1 MTPRRITVVASEIL
15 GVPGTG
21 GPGTADSFLATA
33 LGRRGHEVE
42 LLVAPGRDVGELSSD
57 WERTYSAANVRVRPL
72 TAGAS
77 VRPSF
82 LAPAWHVHAALQSE
96 PPDVVIADDWRALAY
111 AALRS
116 RQVGRSLPRT
126 AFVVY
131 CHGPARVFAAAA
143 QKVPDTVARFGEE
156 IAQRACLQLAD
167 AVVSPSR
174 WLFDWLDD
182 HGWPA
187 DAPRQVIQNLWQSA
201 ALGEPVERAVTGS
214 PVRRL
219 AFFGQLREGKGIR
232 LFRSSLQKLPSGLLE
247 GVDLVFLGQARR
259 WTPTQIVEDL
269 GSDVAGRLASIRF
282 ETGLQREAAI
292 AELKVP
298 GTLAVMPSLLENSP
312 YAVAE
317 CIEHGIPF
325 LATAVGGT
333 PELVAAADR
342 ERVLSRPD
350 SDDFSAAIERALAS
364 PRGFE
369 PAAPQH
375 APERSLAQWLELVE
389 TVTASPGPTSPGRRS
404 RVSVVA
410 AGDASSI
417 PRAERLAERTQSV
430 EVEVVPAATRAAG
443 LDAATAEWVL
453 FTDEDDIPDD
463 ALLDSLVAAQV
474 ATGAD
479 VVTAG
484 VRPSDDAEAV
494 QLFLGDPGSLGL
506 IENQYGVLGLVRRS
520 LAARALAAGPTDSD
534 WVLMARLAAAGAHF
548 VSIPDALS
556 EQVGRPASVARSPAE
571 GLAVLEAFEQGDQ
584 KVLAGLPL
592 LTATLAA
599 AVAALEAARQS
610 DGVAPAPVPR
620 ALRKL
625 SRQLRSIRKP
635 TLG

>member
-1 MTPRRITVVASEIL
+1 MTPRRVTVVASEIL

-21 GPGTADSFLATA
+21 GPGTADSFLALA
-33 LGRRGHEVE
+33 LARSGHKVE
-42 LLVAPGRDVGELSSD
+42 LLVAPGRDIDRLSSD
-57 WERTYSAANVRVRPL
+57 WERTYSEAKMRLRPL
-72 TAGAS
+72 TACGP

-82 LAPAWHVHAALQSE
+82 LAPAWHVYEALRSD

-116 RQVGRSLPRT
+116 RQLGMSFSRT

-131 CHGPARVFAAAA
+131 CHGPARVFAEAA

-156 IAQRACLQLAD
+156 VAQRASLELAD

-174 WLFDWLDD
+174 WLFGWFDD

-187 DAPRQVIQNLWQSA
+187 EAPRQVIQNLWQST
-201 ALGEPVERAVTGS
+201 ALGEPVKRAVTGS

-247 GVDLVFLGQARR
+247 GVDLLFLGQARR
-259 WTPTQIVEDL
+259 WTPAQIMEDL
-269 GSDVAGRLASIRF
+269 GSGVVGRVASIRF

-292 AELKVP
+292 AELTVP

-317 CIEHGIPF
+317 CIENGIPF
-325 LATAVGGT
+325 LATGVGGT
-333 PELVAAADR
+333 PELVAAEDR
-342 ERVLSRPD
+342 ERVLSLPN
-350 SDDFSAAIERALAS
+350 SDDFSAAIGRALAS
-364 PRGFE
+364 PTGLA
-369 PAAPQH
+369 PALPRH
-375 APERSLAQWLELVE
+375 APERALAQWLELVE
-389 TVTASPGPTSPGRRS
+389 TVTAAPGPTPPRS
-404 RVSVVA
+404 KPRVSVVA
-410 AGDASSI
+410 RGDASVR
-417 PRAERLAERTQSV
+417 RAERLAERTHSV
-430 EVEVVPAATRAAG
+430 AVEVVPASSRGAG
-443 LDAATAEWVL
+443 LEAAPADWLL
-453 FTDEDDIPDD
+453 FIDEDDIPDD
-463 ALLDSLVAAQV
+463 ALLDSLVAAQL

-506 IENQYGVLGLVRRS
+506 IANQYGVLGLVRRS

-534 WVLMARLAAAGAHF
+534 WVLMARLAAAGAQF
-548 VSIPDALS
+548 VSIPDTLS
-556 EQVGRPASVARSPAE
+556 EQAGRPASVALTPAE
-571 GLAVLEAFEQGDQ
+571 GLAVLEAFEQGDTE
-584 KVLAGLPL
+584 VLEGLPL

-610 DGVAPAPVPR
+610 DGVAPASFPR
-620 ALRKL
+620 ALRML
-625 SRQLRSIRKP
+625 RRQLRAIRQAAR
-635 TLG
+635 G